1 MGREETDMRLLV
13 RGVHIVVDEG
23 LRKYVE
29 IHMHRALDRVLSH
42 EPSAQVEVH
51 LVDTTGENKGGM
63 DKEVRVTV
71 HLKGAPSLHI
81 TERSDE
87 IHRAVAIA
95 SDRVERAAKKYLDRR
110 HPRGG
115 ESIADLPTDGT

>member
-1 MGREETDMRLLV
+1 MRLLV
-13 RGVHIVVDEG
+13 RGVHIDVDDG
-23 LRKYVE
+23 LRDYVE
-29 IHMHRALDRVLSH
+29 LHMRRALERVLAQAQ
-42 EPSAQVEVH
+42 SAQVEVH

-71 HLKGAPSLHI
+71 HVPGAPSLHV
-81 TERSDE
+81 TETSDE

-95 SDRVERAAKKYLDRR
+95 CDRVERAAKKYLERR

-115 ESIADLPTDGT
+115 ESIADLPTDGS